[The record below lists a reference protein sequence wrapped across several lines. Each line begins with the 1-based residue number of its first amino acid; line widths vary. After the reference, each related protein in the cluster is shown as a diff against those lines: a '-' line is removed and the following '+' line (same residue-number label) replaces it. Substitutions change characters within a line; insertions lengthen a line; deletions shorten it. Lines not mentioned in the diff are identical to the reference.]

1 MRQAQCEERVRQW
14 FASNGYTM
22 LPKEVLGWEV
32 IAQKDDDMWLVEMRG
47 EEFNSLSNEGDFE
60 RMVGQIP
67 ARIDQFDDK
76 THRTVAVP
84 LEDYKPVLRKF
95 AQSLFWTQMAVG
107 LILVSEGSP
116 TISYLKPDEVGAWL
130 ARF

>member
-1 MRQAQCEERVRQW
+1 MRRAQCEERVRQW
-14 FASNGYTM
+14 FASNGYAM

-32 IAQKDDDMWLVEMRG
+32 IAQKDDDMWLVEVRG
-47 EEFNSLSNEGDFE
+47 EELNAMSNEADFE
-60 RMVGQIP
+60 RMVGKIA
-67 ARIDQFDDK
+67 ARIDRVDEK

-84 LEDYKPVLRKF
+84 LEDYKPVLQKF
-95 AQSLFWTQMAVG
+95 AQSLFWAQMAVG
-107 LILVSEGSP
+107 LILVSDDTS